1 MKKLDVKAYKLH
13 KLADYIGVIFLVMLL
28 LFIWQ
33 LYRGR
38 LPCLFLSLI
47 LSKR

>member
-28 LFIWQ
+28 LLSGNFTG
-33 LYRGR
+33 GR

>member
-28 LFIWQ
+28 LFY
-33 LYRGR
+33 LAT
-38 LPCLFLSLI
+38 LPGADCHAFS
-47 LSKR
+47 